1 LIIGKR
7 GILFEKTRCLPM
19 INSVVLARLC
29 YERSMPLRL
38 DHDERRT
45 ELAEAVWRVIRREG
59 VRGASV
65 RGVAREAG
73 LSMGSVRYFFG
84 TQEELLQFAM
94 RAVIARAT
102 ARIEAGAGARE
113 ELVAKGDAAAA
124 AARMLEQI
132 LPLDDERLGEAQV
145 WLAFTVQGVVDQGL
159 ARIRRA
165 ADEGVRQLCEKCL
178 ADLSRLGLVAADR
191 DLASET
197 TRLWA
202 LLDGL
207 TLHILLDLGQPS
219 APAAGQI
226 LRGHLN
232 DLRHPRS

>member
-1 LIIGKR
+1 
-7 GILFEKTRCLPM
+7 
-19 INSVVLARLC
+19 
-29 YERSMPLRL
+29 
-38 DHDERRT
+38 
-45 ELAEAVWRVIRREG
+45 
-59 VRGASV
+59 
-65 RGVAREAG
+65 
-73 LSMGSVRYFFG
+73 MGSVRYFFD
-84 TQEELLQFAM
+84 TQEELLHFAM
-94 RAVIARAT
+94 RAI
-102 ARIEAGAGARE
+102 IER
-113 ELVAKGDAAAA
+113 A
-124 AARMLEQI
+124 AARIAAGAQARTALADAGDAIEAAAQLLEQV
-132 LPLDDERLGEAQV
+132 LPLDAERLGEAQV

-178 ADLSRLGLVAADR
+178 ADLSRLGLVAAHR